1 MTSVGKHVLGNLF
14 ECNADLL
21 KDTKSIQKILNEVV
35 VEAKLTKVGETY
47 HQFEPFGATGVILLA
62 ESHISVHTWP
72 ERSMVAVDVF
82 TCGSEGDA
90 VLAFDILTKKFES
103 KQIQKKEVN
112 R

>member
-14 ECNADLL
+14 ECNIEFL
-21 KDTKSIQKILNEVV
+21 KDIENLKKILNEVV

-47 HQFEPFGATGVILLA
+47 HQFQPFGATGVVLLA

-72 ERSMVAVDVF
+72 EKAMVAVDVF
-82 TCGSEGDA
+82 TCGEEGDA
-90 VLAFDILTKKFES
+90 VLAFDILSKKFES
-103 KQIQKKEVN
+103 KHIDKKEVN